1 MKKLIMLVI
10 CLMPMMAQAQTE
22 LDAEMVGNNDL
33 NQIFLNQ
40 SFNQNASIDAVVL
53 SNKEMIE
60 TEGEVL
66 PWIIWATGFGITFYS
81 PSVMGD
87 YYCIVHDYC

>member
-1 MKKLIMLVI
+1 MKKLIMLVV
-10 CLMPMMAQAQTE
+10 CLMPMMAQSQTE
-22 LDAEMVGNNDL
+22 LDAEMVGNNYL

-60 TEGEVL
+60 TEGEEPL
-66 PWIIWATGFGITFYS
+66 YS
-81 PSVMGD
+81 QEGYTVKIFPLQF
-87 YYCIVHDYC
+87 